1 MEEGHAS
8 LKFKA
13 ALFYADD
20 SLVDSTDPGWL
31 QLEFDTLTGLFDR
44 VGIKKKLRNTV
55 GMV

>member
-1 MEEGHAS
+1 MEEGHTS

-31 QLEFDTLTGLFDR
+31 QLAFDKLTGLFDR
-44 VGIKKKLRNTV
+44 VGIKKNLRNTV